1 VLGTLL
7 SPPAWAALLLV
18 CLQVGV
24 PQVSAI
30 VINFTGNVTL
40 DFPSNASVASD
51 GAPDVFFPHRAV
63 LSDPLSPIVNG
74 PTGWDIVDV
83 NKAVLGGPIGQAPG
97 SERYYCSTGYHGTTQ
112 PPAQWIAPVD
122 TLWDKAG
129 ALPGGSGGFQAC
141 AWLQQDLICVSSSF
155 SNSRT
160 PTPTPT
166 PTASPTPTPTP
177 SSTAGTAPSTSPT
190 PSSSQ
195 SPVVHTVTYT
205 HAKPYTDPNPVNHAH
220 THTHTH
226 S

>member
-1 VLGTLL
+1 
-7 SPPAWAALLLV
+7 
-18 CLQVGV
+18 V

-40 DFPSNASVASD
+40 DFPSNASGVFVASD

-83 NKAVLGGPIGQAPG
+83 NKAVLDGPIGQAPG
-97 SERYYCSTGYHGTTQ
+97 SESYYCSTGYHGGTE

-129 ALPGGSGGFQAC
+129 ALPGGVGGLQAC
-141 AWLQQDLICVSSSF
+141 TWLQQDLICVSSSF

-166 PTASPTPTPTP
+166 ASPTPTPTP
-177 SSTAGTAPSTSPT
+177 SSTADTAPSTSPT

-226 S
+226 THS